1 MLLFLVFGSWSV
13 ERSERSSQV
22 SNVFTGGGELL
33 GHFISLTFD
42 LI

>member
-22 SNVFTGGGELL
+22 LNVFTGGAELL